1 MGQPRRAKTARL
13 LPKPLAIVVTALRM
27 SQTSTRYISF
37 ETLEMR
43 GPSAATVV
51 KLMMACNDMSLANQA
66 LTEWK
71 GEQPNMRKSRQI
83 GAVMYFV
90 RTQLAHLHEG
100 LKVIEAIR
108 ADPSLMAH
116 VAVCDPETQQSFQK
130 LISFLPGEPSRR
142 EFEQLIGRVRHNLA
156 FHYDESGKLIK
167 NAISDRASRAEAR
180 QSSVT
185 RGNTSH
191 LWHFEVADNLLDS
204 IVVRQIWKVP
214 KSANVRVEAD
224 KIADRV
230 HQIFLWF
237 VDFAGEFIWRYCK
250 S

>member
-1 MGQPRRAKTARL
+1 
-13 LPKPLAIVVTALRM
+13 
-27 SQTSTRYISF
+27 
-37 ETLEMR
+37 MR
-43 GPSAATVV
+43 GPSAVTVV

-71 GEQPNMRKSRQI
+71 EEQPNMRKSRQI
-83 GAVMYFV
+83 GAGMYFV

-116 VAVCDPETQQSFQK
+116 VAACDPETQQSFQN
-130 LISFLPGEPSRR
+130 LIPFLLGEPNRP
-142 EFEQLIGRVRHNLA
+142 EFEQLVGRVRHNLT
-156 FHYDESGKLIK
+156 FHYDQSGKLIE

-185 RGNTSH
+185 RGSAAH
-191 LWHFEVADNLLDS
+191 LWHFKVSDDVVDS

-214 KSANVRVEAD
+214 RNANLRVEAD

-237 VDFAGEFIWRYCK
+237 VDFSGEFIWRYCK
-250 S
+250 L